1 MFDGLF
7 AVIRG
12 DRATTSGYTHTVLP
26 SYYILYKINQNG
38 KWHKLRFE
46 NGEQLQKWR
55 VKVHRENRRESNR
68 YESVSKSEWNG
79 FKNRFKSQ
87 CFQSGETGISSVRLR
102 NQRECNLKWSPS
114 NEQEGQRANG
124 KIAK

>member
-1 MFDGLF
+1 MFDGLSV
-7 AVIRG
+7 VIRG
-12 DRATTSGYTHTVLP
+12 DQATTSGYTHTVLP

-38 KWHKLRFE
+38 KWHKSQSHSRSWDHTHLRFE
-46 NGEQLQKWR
+46 NVEQLQKWR

-87 CFQSGETGISSVRLR
+87 CFQSARH
-102 NQRECNLKWSPS
+102 
-114 NEQEGQRANG
+114 
-124 KIAK
+124 